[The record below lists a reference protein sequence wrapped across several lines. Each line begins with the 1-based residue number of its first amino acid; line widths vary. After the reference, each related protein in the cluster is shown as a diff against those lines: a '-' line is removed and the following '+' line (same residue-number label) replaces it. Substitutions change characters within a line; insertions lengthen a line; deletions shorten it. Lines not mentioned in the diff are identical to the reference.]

1 MSILNIKK
9 AEKILTLEEQKQEYT
24 KDFIDM
30 ISPSIIKF
38 YPSYY
43 VFGNTFRRV
52 FALRN
57 YPLHSENMALLRKFG
72 ETSNITLKIY
82 CNKMSVNEYENSIE
96 ASVHKNIADTNEN
109 QFIKRTK
116 ANQQLEVTQDLVQY
130 LNQNKDESM
139 FKVQV
144 YIEVIANNQTEL
156 EKLTNTVILKLGG
169 ITFDNLF
176 LRQRQGFTAVNPCGN
191 PKGLGTQFERHM
203 PTSSMANLFP
213 LSYSGSIDKNG
224 FKLGK
229 DKFGGYIITDFNKRT
244 NTHTNSSIVI
254 LGNSGEGKSYLLK
267 LIITNL
273 MLKKK
278 NIICLDPEHEYVTL
292 TTNLNGTFIDLMS
305 GKYVIN
311 VLEPKMF
318 NDGSYELDKSD
329 NDYIGTF
336 SKNTILSQHISF
348 LRDFFRTY
356 KSSFDDEILDVLEVM
371 LEKTYLKFKITYTSD
386 LSNKKPFEYPI
397 LSNLYETIQDEFEKY
412 DSKNDVI
419 YTKEHLQKLLL
430 GLNSICNGADSRFFN
445 KQTNIPNYKFVT
457 FGVKSLLEASSNLKN
472 AMLFN
477 VLSYMSNKL
486 LVEGDTAAI
495 LDEFYLFLDN
505 KVMVKYVRN
514 FMKRVRKKDSA
525 IILASQNIED
535 FLAKDVAELTKPL
548 FAIPTYKFLFYPGSI
563 DKKMYM
569 NLLNVN
575 KSEYKLIQSSNRG
588 NCLFVSGNEKFNL
601 QVEAPKYKEVLF
613 GDAGGR

>member
-1 MSILNIKK
+1 
-9 AEKILTLEEQKQEYT
+9 
-24 KDFIDM
+24 
-30 ISPSIIKF
+30 
-38 YPSYY
+38 
-43 VFGNTFRRV
+43 
-52 FALRN
+52 
-57 YPLHSENMALLRKFG
+57 
-72 ETSNITLKIY
+72 
-82 CNKMSVNEYENSIE
+82 
-96 ASVHKNIADTNEN
+96 
-109 QFIKRTK
+109 
-116 ANQQLEVTQDLVQY
+116 
-130 LNQNKDESM
+130 M

-144 YIEVIANNQTEL
+144 YIEVIASSQAEL
-156 EKLTNTVILKLGG
+156 EKLTNTVIIKLGG

-176 LRQRQGFTAVNPCGN
+176 LRQKQGFIAVNPCGN
-191 PKGLGTQFERHM
+191 PKEFGTQFERHM
-203 PTSSMANLFP
+203 PSSSMANLFP
-213 LSYSGSIDKNG
+213 LSYSGSIDSHG
-224 FKLGK
+224 FLLGK
-229 DKFGGYIITDFNKRT
+229 DKFGGYIITDFSKRT

-278 NIICLDPEHEYVTL
+278 NIICLDPEHEYITL
-292 TTNLNGTFIDLMS
+292 TNNLKGTFIDLMS
-305 GKYVIN
+305 GQYIIN

-318 NDGSYELDKSD
+318 NDGTYELSKVDD
-329 NDYIGTF
+329 DYIGTF

-348 LRDFFRTY
+348 LRDFFRAY
-356 KSSFDDEILDVLEVM
+356 KNFSDELLDVLEVM
-371 LEKTYLKFKITYTSD
+371 LEKTYLKFRITYTSD
-386 LSNKKPFEYPI
+386 LGNKKSNEYPI
-397 LSNLYETIQDEFEKY
+397 LSDLYETTKKEFEEYENRK
-412 DSKNDVI
+412 DAI

-430 GLNSICNGADSRFFN
+430 GLNSICNGSDSRFFN
-445 KQTNIPNYKFVT
+445 KHTNIPNYKFVT
-457 FGVKSLLEASSNLKN
+457 FGVKSLLEASSNLKD

-486 LVEGDTAAI
+486 LVEGDTASI

-535 FLAKDVAELTKPL
+535 FLAKDVVELTKPL

-563 DKKMYM
+563 DKKVYM

-575 KSEYKLIQSSNRG
+575 ESEYKLIKSSNRG
-588 NCLFVSGNEKFNL
+588 NCLFLSGNEKFNL

-613 GDAGGR
+613 GNAGGR

>member
-1 MSILNIKK
+1 MSILKIEKKKK
-9 AEKILTLEEQKQEYT
+9 AITIEEKEKEYV
-24 KDFIDM
+24 KDFVDM
-30 ISPSIIKF
+30 ISPSVIKF
-38 YPSYY
+38 FPSYY
-43 VFGNTFRRV
+43 IFGNTYRRV

-57 YPLHSENMALLRKFG
+57 YPLHTENMALLRKFG
-72 ETSNITLKIY
+72 EESNITLKIY
-82 CNKMSVNEYENSIE
+82 CNRMGDNEYKNSIE
-96 ASVHKNIADTNEN
+96 SSVHKNISDTTENE
-109 QFIKRTK
+109 FIKRTN
-116 ANQQLEVTQDLVQY
+116 ANQQLEVTQELVQY

-139 FKVQV
+139 FKIQV
-144 YIEVIANNQTEL
+144 YIEVIANNEAEL
-156 EKLTNTVILKLGG
+156 EKLTNTVIIKLGG
-169 ITFDNLF
+169 IAFDNLF
-176 LRQRQGFTAVNPCGN
+176 LRQKQGFTAVNPCGN
-191 PKGLGTQFERHM
+191 PKEFGTQFERHM
-203 PTSSMANLFP
+203 PSSSVANLFP
-213 LSYSGSIDKNG
+213 LSYSGSIDKHG
-224 FKLGK
+224 FQLGK
-229 DKFGGYIITDFNKRT
+229 DKFGGYIITDFGKRT
-244 NTHTNSSIVI
+244 KTCTNSNIVI

-267 LIITNL
+267 LIIINL
-273 MLKKK
+273 ILQKMS
-278 NIICLDPEHEYVTL
+278 IICLDPEEEYITP
-292 TTNLNGTFIDLMS
+292 TNKLGGTFIDLMS

-318 NDGSYELDKSD
+318 NDGTYELNQSED
-329 NDYIGTF
+329 DYIETF

-356 KSSFDDEILDVLEVM
+356 KDFSDELLDVLEVM

-386 LSNKKPFEYPI
+386 LGNKEPNDYPI
-397 LSNLYETIQDEFEKY
+397 LSDLYETTHKEFVEY

-430 GLNSICNGADSRFFN
+430 GLNSICNGSDSRFFN
-445 KQTNIPNYKFVT
+445 KYTNIPNFKFVT

-486 LVEGDTAAI
+486 LIEGNTASI

-535 FLAKDVAELTKPL
+535 FLAKDVVELTKPL

-575 KSEYKLIQSSNRG
+575 DSEYKLIQSSNRG
-588 NCLFVSGNEKFNL
+588 NCLFIGGNEKFNL